1 MTPNE
6 LWAESE
12 NMLPI
17 PAEDKKSMAP
27 KFMGTSE
34 KKLFSHGINEFGLKY
49 NSKALREIYRRDGG
63 ERFKVKYNPFD
74 LGHVLVLDPKNGVY
88 IRAEYEDQEYAAG
101 LSRHAH
107 KQIKAVQRDI
117 RKLKM
122 ETNPTRQQVKAK
134 LVADRKEKRDKNLR
148 RKTQVTTERDARVDQ
163 VGVKQGLYLA
173 ADNTKRLDRKEKL
186 IASKDLNL
194 DGFGVD

>member
-1 MTPNE
+1 MC
-6 LWAESE
+6 
-12 NMLPI
+12 I
-17 PAEDKKSMAP
+17 
-27 KFMGTSE
+27 
-34 KKLFSHGINEFGLKY
+34 
-49 NSKALREIYRRDGG
+49 RD
-63 ERFKVKYNPFD
+63 R
-74 LGHVLVLDPKNGVY
+74 
-88 IRAEYEDQEYAAG
+88 EYAAG

-148 RKTQVTTERDARVDQ
+148 RKTQVTAEKDARVDQ

-173 ADNTKRLDRKEKL
+173 ADNTKKLDRKEKL
-186 IASKDLNL
+186 IPSKDLNL